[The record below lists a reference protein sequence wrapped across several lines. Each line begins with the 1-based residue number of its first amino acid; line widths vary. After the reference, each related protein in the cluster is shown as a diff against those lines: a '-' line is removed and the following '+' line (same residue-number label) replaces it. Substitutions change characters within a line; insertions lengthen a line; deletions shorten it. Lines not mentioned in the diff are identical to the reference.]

1 MSFAYRIKNEIAS
14 NRPFR
19 QHYKKAQA
27 YGLLLYG
34 KMFDAQGISIHT
46 EHKSVARLFAD
57 SIADLVGITDSI
69 TLREVKRN
77 GKRSMFVVT
86 VDSPSDR
93 EAVLRFFGYVSGED
107 TGHILWDNLSAGEIP
122 AFLSGVFLAC
132 AAVTDPEKSYHVEF
146 CIPGKSLCD
155 DLYRLLCENL
165 AEPKI
170 TVRRNDYILYYKE
183 SEHIEDLLTYIG
195 AGKASL
201 EMMEVKIVKELRNK
215 VNRATNCETANI
227 TKVID
232 ASMKQTQDIRLIA
245 ENGGLEA
252 LDEDLRELARLRM
265 ENPEMSL
272 RELGENLSE
281 KISRSGVNH
290 RLKRIAQFAQEIRIK
305 QGGA

>member
-1 MSFAYRIKNEIAS
+1 M
-14 NRPFR
+14 
-19 QHYKKAQA
+19 
-27 YGLLLYG
+27 
-34 KMFDAQGISIHT
+34 
-46 EHKSVARLFAD
+46 
-57 SIADLVGITDSI
+57 
-69 TLREVKRN
+69 
-77 GKRSMFVVT
+77 
-86 VDSPSDR
+86 
-93 EAVLRFFGYVSGED
+93 
-107 TGHILWDNLSAGEIP
+107 
-122 AFLSGVFLAC
+122 
-132 AAVTDPEKSYHVEF
+132 
-146 CIPGKSLCD
+146 
-155 DLYRLLCENL
+155 
-165 AEPKI
+165 
-170 TVRRNDYILYYKE
+170 
-183 SEHIEDLLTYIG
+183 TYIG

>member
-1 MSFAYRIKNEIAS
+1 MK
-14 NRPFR
+14 
-19 QHYKKAQA
+19 
-27 YGLLLYG
+27 
-34 KMFDAQGISIHT
+34 
-46 EHKSVARLFAD
+46 
-57 SIADLVGITDSI
+57 
-69 TLREVKRN
+69 
-77 GKRSMFVVT
+77 
-86 VDSPSDR
+86 
-93 EAVLRFFGYVSGED
+93 
-107 TGHILWDNLSAGEIP
+107 
-122 AFLSGVFLAC
+122 
-132 AAVTDPEKSYHVEF
+132 
-146 CIPGKSLCD
+146 
-155 DLYRLLCENL
+155 NL